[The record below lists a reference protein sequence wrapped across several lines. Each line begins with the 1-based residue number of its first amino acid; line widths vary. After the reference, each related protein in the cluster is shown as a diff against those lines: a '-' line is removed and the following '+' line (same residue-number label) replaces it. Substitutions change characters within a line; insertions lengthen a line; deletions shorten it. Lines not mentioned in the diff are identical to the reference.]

1 VVKQAKANT
10 ERTRHDEDVPAAQ
23 LPDGTDEAF
32 DKKAAEKIAVA
43 VQRHTVEYL
52 MFNPNARPSL
62 RENIGAS
69 KYNLVTP
76 CKDRSNGREY
86 WGVQAYAKRIGGR
99 FNTEIEAAV
108 FAQRFMEAMG
118 WPKECR
124 NFGPDGKFCFNYKA
138 YLGLFDKFTSDIPG
152 VYKSS
157 VTGYFYGT
165 KTQNGKSKST
175 GSSVRDIDAKEKLA
189 ALV

>member
-1 VVKQAKANT
+1 M
-10 ERTRHDEDVPAAQ
+10 PAAQ
-23 LPDGTDEAF
+23 LPDGIGQAFNKEAA
-32 DKKAAEKIAVA
+32 DKIADA
-43 VQRHTVEYL
+43 VQRLTVEFL
-52 MFNPNARPSL
+52 MFNPNARPNHRGS
-62 RENIGAS
+62 IGAS

-76 CKDRSNGREY
+76 RKDTRNGREY
-86 WGVQAYAKRIGGR
+86 WIVTAYGKCIGGR

-124 NFGPDGKFCFNYKA
+124 NFGPDGKFCFNYEA

-157 VTGYFYGT
+157 ETGYFYGQ
-165 KTQNGKSKST
+165 KTINGKKLRI
-175 GSSVRDIDAKEKLA
+175 GAASVRDIDAKEKLA